1 MSRIAPLDKTIVSS
15 LKTVLADIN
24 IRSRVAIV
32 EVASKI
38 PENTV
43 FNNLDINISSE
54 APYAISGVKAF
65 LLISTHE
72 PLHCTITE
80 KATGEVNYLRIDKLF
95 AFHGASDSIFT
106 ILPHNNLEP
115 VRVNICFA

>member
-1 MSRIAPLDKTIVSS
+1 MSRIAPLDKTLVSS
-15 LKTVLADIN
+15 LKIVLADVN

-38 PENTV
+38 PENVV
-43 FNNLDINISSE
+43 FNNLDVNISQES
-54 APYAISGVKAF
+54 PYSISKVKAF

-72 PLHCTITE
+72 PLHCNITDI
-80 KATGEVNYLRIDKLF
+80 ATGEVTYLRIDKLF
-95 AFHGASDSIFT
+95 AFHGASESTFT
-106 ILPHNNLEP
+106 LLPHNNLEP

>member
-24 IRSRVAIV
+24 IRSRVALV

-38 PENTV
+38 PEATV
-43 FNNLDINISSE
+43 FNNIDINISTE
-54 APYAISGVKAF
+54 APYAISGIKAF

-72 PLHCTITE
+72 PLSCMITDL
-80 KATGEVNYLRIDKLF
+80 ATGESNYLRIDKLF
-95 AFHGASDSIFT
+95 AFHGASESTFT
-106 ILPHNNLEP
+106 LLPYNSNLP
-115 VRVNICFA
+115 VRINLCFA